1 MGDIMYTVE
10 SINEIL
16 VKLEDRKYNT
26 TFSVEKDTLPSDIKE
41 GDILDIKDN
50 KFVINKELT
59 NETKERIKNKFESLM
74 N

>member
-1 MGDIMYTVE
+1 MFTVE

-26 TFSVEKDTLPSDIKE
+26 TFLVERETLPSNIKE

-50 KFVINKELT
+50 KFVINEELT
-59 NETKERIKNKFESLM
+59 NETKKRIKNKFESLM

>member
-26 TFSVEKDTLPSDIKE
+26 TFLVERETLPSNIKE

-50 KFVINKELT
+50 KFVINEELT
-59 NETKERIKNKFESLM
+59 NETKKRIKNKFESLM